1 MKRLI
6 PILAALAM
14 LAGCAQ
20 LKNAYDTVTGAHV
33 SPKLVIVAAN
43 AFNAVEAT
51 ATNYITYCT
60 PNPSPAGCSDTA
72 IKQMIPAVRSG
83 RDARNALEAFLKT
96 HPDAIGAQ
104 GLYDALVSATGTLNS
119 VISEYNV
126 KG

>member
-1 MKRLI
+1 MKRLFI
-6 PILAALAM
+6 IAALVM

-20 LKNAYDTVTGAHV
+20 LKNAYDTVTGATV

-51 ATNYITYCT
+51 ATNYISYCA

-83 RDARNALEAFLKT
+83 RDARNALETFMKS

-104 GLYDALVSATGTLNS
+104 GLYDALVSATGTLNAI
-119 VISEYNV
+119 VAEYDV